1 VSWGERVKLSS
12 ARREAKILSYPVP
25 EGKQAKLPSVTT
37 KRRKQMEQKE
47 ERVQV
52 YDVTALTSLEKLEPV
67 RVRPGMYIGS
77 TGIKGL
83 HHCIWEI
90 LDNAIDEISNGFG
103 DSAAVILNK
112 DKTVTIV
119 DNGRGIPTGMHPTKK
134 KSGVE
139 MVFTELHT
147 GGKFNNDVYK
157 TSGGLHG
164 VGAAVVN
171 ALSKW
176 LEVEVKQNGRIYK
189 QRFENAYDRTVKRE
203 MPGTPVT
210 SLEALGSTKETGTK
224 VTFMPDKDVFSV
236 TEFKF
241 EVIDERLQE
250 LAFQNKGITLKLVD
264 NRKDEVVEKEYHS
277 ERGLLDFIDY
287 LNESKTPLH
296 NPPIL
301 FDGEREVNGLNM
313 YGEVCV
319 QFTDSTTEY
328 IASYV
333 NNIPTTESGT
343 HESGFKT
350 GMTRAFKEWAKK
362 LNLIKEK
369 DKEFEGDDLREGMTA
384 IVRIK
389 ISNPIF
395 EGQTKTKLGNTE
407 AYTMMN
413 DLAYTK
419 FSEWIEDNKDTAA
432 SMINNALDA
441 AARREKIKKINEA
454 EKKKIGKGTAPL
466 AGKIAVCTMKD
477 PTVCEFIVVEG
488 DSAGGSAKQARDR
501 RFQTIMPSKGKIMN
515 TEKQKLEN
523 VLGSEEL
530 KIFNTA
536 IGTGVLDNCKED
548 DLKYDKIIIMS
559 DADVDGYH
567 IRTLWMTYIYRYM
580 RSIIANGHLYLAQP
594 PLYKVYKQGKGGEI
608 VKYAYSDDELEKVKK
623 EVGKGALLQRYKG
636 LGEMNPQQLW
646 ETTLNPETRTL
657 HQITIEDAAK
667 AEKMVSL
674 LMGDVV
680 APRKNYMYKYAEF

>member
-1 VSWGERVKLSS
+1 MSVEEVVKSS
-12 ARREAKILSYPVP
+12 
-25 EGKQAKLPSVTT
+25 
-37 KRRKQMEQKE
+37 
-47 ERVQV
+47 
-52 YDVTALTSLEKLEPV
+52 YDVTDLTSLEKLEPV

-77 TGIKGL
+77 TGSKGL

-90 LDNAIDEISNGFG
+90 VDNAIDEISNGFG
-103 DSAAVILNK
+103 DKATVILNG
-112 DKTVTIV
+112 DKSVTVI
-119 DNGRGIPTGMHPTKK
+119 DNGRGVPTGIHPVKK

-139 MVFTELHT
+139 MVYTELHT
-147 GGKFNNDVYK
+147 GGKFDNKNYK

-176 LEVEVKQNGRIYK
+176 LVVEVYQNGNIYR
-189 QRFENAYDRTVKRE
+189 QRFEYAYDKALKKI

-210 SLEALGSTKETGTK
+210 KLEVVGKTEETGTK
-224 VTFMPDKDVFSV
+224 VTFLPDDEIFTS
-236 TEFKF
+236 TEFKLDI
-241 EVIDERLQE
+241 IDERLQE
-250 LAFQNKGITLKLVD
+250 LSFQNKGITLVLID
-264 NRKDEVVEKEYHS
+264 NRKEEQVIKEYHS
-277 ERGLLDFIDY
+277 KRGLLDFIDY
-287 LNESKTPLH
+287 LNESKTVLH
-296 NPPIL
+296 QEPVL
-301 FDGEREVNGLNM
+301 FEGEKVINGLNM
-313 YGEVCV
+313 YGEICM
-319 QFTDSTTEY
+319 QFTDSSTEY

-333 NNIPTTESGT
+333 NNIPTTEAGT
-343 HESGFKT
+343 HEAGFKT

-362 LNLIKEK
+362 LNLLKEK

-395 EGQTKTKLGNTE
+395 EGQTKTKLGNNE

-413 DLAYTK
+413 ELCYTK
-419 FSEWIEDNKDTAA
+419 LSEWIEDNKEVA
-432 SMINNALDA
+432 SSIITNAVEA

-454 EKKKIGKGTAPL
+454 EKKKVGKGAAPL
-466 AGKIAVCTMKD
+466 AGKIAVCTLKEQEH
-477 PTVCEFIVVEG
+477 CEFIIVEG

-501 RFQTIMPSKGKIMN
+501 RFQSIMPSKGKIMN

-523 VLGSEEL
+523 VLASEEL

-536 IGTGVLDNCKED
+536 VGTGILDNYNEK
-548 DLKYDKIIIMS
+548 DLRYNKIIIMS

-580 RSIIANGHLYLAQP
+580 RPLIANGHLFIALP
-594 PLYKVYKQGKGGEI
+594 PLYKVYKQGKKGDVE
-608 VKYAYSDDELEKVKK
+608 KYAYSDDELEAVKK
-623 EVGKGALLQRYKG
+623 EVGRGALIQRYKG
-636 LGEMNPQQLW
+636 LGEMNPDQLW

-657 HQITIEDAAK
+657 QQVTIEDASK

-680 APRKNYMYKYAEF
+680 EPRKNYMYKYAEF

>member
-1 VSWGERVKLSS
+1 
-12 ARREAKILSYPVP
+12 
-25 EGKQAKLPSVTT
+25 
-37 KRRKQMEQKE
+37 MKE
-47 ERVQV
+47 EKKFT
-52 YDVTALTSLEKLEPV
+52 YDVTDLTSLEKLEPV

-90 LDNAIDEISNGFG
+90 LDNSIDEISNGYG
-103 DSAAVILNK
+103 DKAIVILNN
-112 DKTVTIV
+112 DKSVTVI
-119 DNGRGIPTGMHPTKK
+119 DNGRGIPTGIHPTKK

-147 GGKFNNDVYK
+147 GGKFDNKNYK

-176 LEVEVKQNGRIYK
+176 LEVCVNQNQKVYR
-189 QRFENAYDRTVKRE
+189 QRFEYALDKELNKV

-210 SLEALGSTKETGTK
+210 PLEIIGTSKETGTK
-224 VTFMPDKDVFSV
+224 VTFLPDKDVFSS
-236 TEFKF
+236 TDFKF

-250 LAFQNKGITLKLVD
+250 LAFQNKGIHLELIDK
-264 NRKDEVVEKEYHS
+264 RKNEEVRKEYFS

-287 LNESKTPLH
+287 LNESKTPIH
-296 NPPIL
+296 ETPIS
-301 FDGEREVNGLNM
+301 FEGERTLGDVNM
-313 YGEVCV
+313 YGEVCI
-319 QFTDSTTEY
+319 QFTDSTTEN

-333 NNIPTTESGT
+333 NNIPTTEAGT
-343 HESGFKT
+343 HEAGFKT
-350 GMTRAFKEWAKK
+350 GMTRAFKEWGKK
-362 LNLIKEK
+362 LNIIKEK

-389 ISNPIF
+389 LTNPVF
-395 EGQTKTKLGNTE
+395 EGQTKTKLGNNE

-413 DLAYTK
+413 DLSYSK
-419 FSEWIEDNKDTAA
+419 FCEWIEDNKQVAT
-432 SMINNALDA
+432 MIINNALDA
-441 AARREKIKKINEA
+441 ASRREKIKKINEA

-466 AGKIAVCTMKD
+466 AGKVAVCTLKNKD
-477 PTVCEFIVVEG
+477 FMEFIVVEG

-515 TEKQKLEN
+515 TEKQKIEN
-523 VLGSEEL
+523 VLASEEL
-530 KIFNTA
+530 RIFNTA
-536 IGTGVLDNCKED
+536 IGTGTLDNYKEE
-548 DLKYDKIIIMS
+548 DLKYNKIIIMS
-559 DADVDGYH
+559 DADVDGFH

-580 RSIIANGHLYLAQP
+580 RPLIANGHLYLAQP
-594 PLYKVYKQGKGGEI
+594 PLYKVYKSSKGMDK
-608 VKYAYSDDELEKVKK
+608 VVYAYSDEELESAKK
-623 EVGKGALLQRYKG
+623 ELGKGALIQRFKG
-636 LGEMNPQQLW
+636 LGEMNPDQLW

-657 HQITIEDAAK
+657 IQVTIDDAAK

-674 LMGDVV
+674 LMGDIVE
-680 APRKNYMYKYAEF
+680 PRKNYMYKYAEF

>member
-1 VSWGERVKLSS
+1 
-12 ARREAKILSYPVP
+12 
-25 EGKQAKLPSVTT
+25 
-37 KRRKQMEQKE
+37 MEV
-47 ERVQV
+47 RNNNT
-52 YDVTALTSLEKLEPV
+52 YDVTDLTSLEKLEPV
-67 RVRPGMYIGS
+67 RIRPGMYIGS
-77 TGIKGL
+77 TGSKGL

-90 LDNAIDEISNGFG
+90 IDNSIDEIANGYG
-103 DSAAVILNK
+103 NKVTIILNQ
-112 DKTVTIV
+112 DKSVTII
-119 DNGRGIPTGMHPTKK
+119 DNGRGIPTGIHPVKK

-139 MVFTELHT
+139 MVYTELHT
-147 GGKFNNDVYK
+147 GGKFDNKNYK

-176 LEVEVKQNGRIYK
+176 VEVEVYQNGNIYR
-189 QRFENAYDRTVKRE
+189 QRFEYAFDKELKRD

-210 SLEALGSTKETGTK
+210 ELQIIGKTDKTGTK
-224 VTFMPDKDVFSV
+224 VTFRPDEDIFS
-236 TEFKF
+236 TIDFKF
-241 EVIDERLQE
+241 DVIDSRLQE
-250 LAFQNKGITLKLVD
+250 LAFQNKGIRLELIDT
-264 NRKDEVVEKEYHS
+264 RKGQENSKEYYS
-277 ERGLLDFIDY
+277 ENGLLDFIKY
-287 LNESKTPLH
+287 LNESKTPIH
-296 NPPIL
+296 ETPII
-301 FDGEREVNGLNM
+301 FDGERTVSNIQM
-313 YGEVCV
+313 YGEICV

-333 NNIPTTESGT
+333 NNIPTTEAGT
-343 HESGFKT
+343 HETGFKT

-362 LNLIKEK
+362 LGLVKEK

-389 ISNPIF
+389 ITNPVF
-395 EGQTKTKLGNTE
+395 EGQTKTKLGNSE

-413 DLAYTK
+413 DLVYTK
-419 FSEWIEDNKDTAA
+419 FSEWIEDNKELAT
-432 SMINNALDA
+432 SIINNALEA
-441 AARREKIKKINEA
+441 AKRRDKIKKINDA
-454 EKKKIGKGTAPL
+454 ERKKIGKGTAPL
-466 AGKIAVCTMKD
+466 AGKVAVCTMKD
-477 PTVCEFIVVEG
+477 KSVNEFIVVEG

-523 VLGSEEL
+523 VLASEEL

-536 IGTGVLDNCKED
+536 VGTGTLDNYKEE

-580 RSIIANGHLYLAQP
+580 RPLIANGHLYLAQP
-594 PLYKVYKQGKGGEI
+594 PLYKVYKETKGKSV
-608 VKYAYSDDELEKVKK
+608 VKYAYSDDDLEKVKK
-623 EVGKGALLQRYKG
+623 EVGKGALIQRYKG
-636 LGEMNPQQLW
+636 LGEMNPDQLW
-646 ETTLNPETRTL
+646 ETTLNPESRTL
-657 HQITIEDAAK
+657 LRVKIEDAAK

-680 APRKNYMYKYAEF
+680 EPRKNYMYKYGEF

>member
-1 VSWGERVKLSS
+1 MQFFIRNWISIHTVYHLEVS
-12 ARREAKILSYPVP
+12 
-25 EGKQAKLPSVTT
+25 
-37 KRRKQMEQKE
+37 MEDNNII
-47 ERVQV
+47 RNS
-52 YDVTALTSLEKLEPV
+52 YDVTDLTSLEKLEPV

-77 TGIKGL
+77 TGSKGL

-90 LDNAIDEISNGFG
+90 LDNSIDEISNGFG
-103 DSAAVILNK
+103 DKVTIILNK
-112 DKTVTIV
+112 DRSATVI
-119 DNGRGIPTGMHPTKK
+119 DNGRGIPTGIHPVKK

-139 MVFTELHT
+139 MVYTELHT
-147 GGKFNNDVYK
+147 GGKFDNKNYK

-171 ALSKW
+171 ALSQW
-176 LEVEVKQNGRIYK
+176 MVVEVYQNGHIYR
-189 QRFENAYDRTVKRE
+189 QRFEYAYDKQFKKF

-210 SLEALGSTKETGTK
+210 ALEVVGSTKETGTK
-224 VTFMPDKDVFSV
+224 VTFMPDKEVFSV
-236 TEFKF
+236 IDFKF

-250 LAFQNKGITLKLVD
+250 LAFQNKGITLVLMD
-264 NRKDEVVEKEYHS
+264 NREEEPVTKEYHS

-287 LNESKTPLH
+287 LNESKTVLH
-296 NPPIL
+296 PIPII
-301 FDGEREVNGLNM
+301 FEGEREVNKISL
-313 YGEVCV
+313 YGEVCL
-319 QFTDSTTEY
+319 QFTDSTSEY

-333 NNIPTTESGT
+333 NNIPTRDAGT

-369 DKEFEGDDLREGMTA
+369 DKEFEGDDLREGLTA

-389 ISNPIF
+389 ISNPVF
-395 EGQTKTKLGNTE
+395 EGQTKNKLGNTE

-413 DLAYTK
+413 DLVYTK
-419 FSEWIEDNKDTAA
+419 LSEWIEDNKEIAA
-432 SMINNALDA
+432 MIINNAQDA

-454 EKKKIGKGTAPL
+454 EKKKVGKGMAPL
-466 AGKIAVCTMKD
+466 AGKIAVCTLKD
-477 PTVCEFIVVEG
+477 PDFCEFIVVEG

-530 KIFNTA
+530 KIFNSA
-536 IGTGVLDNCKED
+536 VGTGILDNYKEE
-548 DLKYDKIIIMS
+548 DLKYNKIIIMS

-580 RSIIANGHLYLAQP
+580 RPLVENGHLFIALP
-594 PLYKVYKQGKGGEI
+594 PLYKVYKVDKKGENAA
-608 VKYAYSDDELEKVKK
+608 YAYSDDELENVKK
-623 EVGKGALLQRYKG
+623 KIGKGALIQRYKG
-636 LGEMNPQQLW
+636 LGEMNADQLW
-646 ETTLNPETRTL
+646 DTTLNPETRTI
-657 HQITIEDAAK
+657 QQVTIEDASK

-674 LMGDVV
+674 LMGEVV
-680 APRKNYMYKYAEF
+680 EPRKNYMYKYAEF

>member
-1 VSWGERVKLSS
+1 
-12 ARREAKILSYPVP
+12 
-25 EGKQAKLPSVTT
+25 
-37 KRRKQMEQKE
+37 MKE
-47 ERVQV
+47 EKKFT
-52 YDVTALTSLEKLEPV
+52 YDVTDLTSLEKLEPV

-90 LDNAIDEISNGFG
+90 LDNSIDEISNGYG
-103 DSAAVILNK
+103 DKAIVILNN
-112 DKTVTIV
+112 DKSVTII
-119 DNGRGIPTGMHPTKK
+119 DNGRGIPTGIHPTKK

-147 GGKFNNDVYK
+147 GGKFDNKNYK

-176 LEVEVKQNGRIYK
+176 LEVCVNQNQKVYR
-189 QRFENAYDRTVKRE
+189 QRFEYALDKELNKV

-210 SLEALGSTKETGTK
+210 SLEIIGTSKETGTK
-224 VTFMPDKDVFSV
+224 VTFLPDKDVFSS
-236 TEFKF
+236 TDFKF

-250 LAFQNKGITLKLVD
+250 LAFQNKGIHLELIDK
-264 NRKDEVVEKEYHS
+264 RKNEEVKKEYFS

-287 LNESKTPLH
+287 LNESKTPIH
-296 NPPIL
+296 ETPIS
-301 FDGEREVNGLNM
+301 FEGERTLGDVNM
-313 YGEVCV
+313 YGEVCI
-319 QFTDSTTEY
+319 QFTDSTTEN

-333 NNIPTTESGT
+333 NNIPTTEAGT
-343 HESGFKT
+343 HEAGFKT
-350 GMTRAFKEWAKK
+350 GMTRAFKEWGKK
-362 LNLIKEK
+362 LNIIKEK

-389 ISNPIF
+389 LTNPVF
-395 EGQTKTKLGNTE
+395 EGQTKTKLGNNE

-413 DLAYTK
+413 DLSYSK
-419 FSEWIEDNKDTAA
+419 FCEWIEDNKQVAT
-432 SMINNALDA
+432 MIINNALDA
-441 AARREKIKKINEA
+441 ASRREKIKKINEA

-466 AGKIAVCTMKD
+466 AGKVAVCTLKNKD
-477 PTVCEFIVVEG
+477 FMEFIVVEG

-515 TEKQKLEN
+515 TEKQKIEN
-523 VLGSEEL
+523 VLASEEL
-530 KIFNTA
+530 RIFNTA
-536 IGTGVLDNCKED
+536 IGTGTLDNYKEE
-548 DLKYDKIIIMS
+548 DLKYNKIIIMS
-559 DADVDGYH
+559 DADVDGFH

-580 RSIIANGHLYLAQP
+580 RPLIANGHLYLAQP
-594 PLYKVYKQGKGGEI
+594 PLYKVYKSSKGMDK
-608 VKYAYSDDELEKVKK
+608 VVYAYSDEELESTKK
-623 EVGKGALLQRYKG
+623 ELGKGALIQRFKG
-636 LGEMNPQQLW
+636 LGEMNPDQLW

-657 HQITIEDAAK
+657 IQVTIDDAAK

-674 LMGDVV
+674 LMGDIVE
-680 APRKNYMYKYAEF
+680 PRKNYMYKYAEF

>member
-1 VSWGERVKLSS
+1 MSKESS
-12 ARREAKILSYPVP
+12 MHK
-25 EGKQAKLPSVTT
+25 
-37 KRRKQMEQKE
+37 
-47 ERVQV
+47 
-52 YDVTALTSLEKLEPV
+52 YDVTSLTSLEKLEPV

-77 TGIKGL
+77 TGSKGL
-83 HHCIWEI
+83 HHCVWEI
-90 LDNAIDEISNGFG
+90 LDNAIDEISNGYG
-103 DSAAVILNK
+103 DKATVVLNK
-112 DKTVTIV
+112 DKSVTII
-119 DNGRGIPTGMHPTKK
+119 DNGRGVPTGIHPIKK

-139 MVFTELHT
+139 MVYTELHT
-147 GGKFNNDVYK
+147 GGKFDNENYK

-176 LEVEVKQNGRIYK
+176 LEVEVSQKGKKYL
-189 QRFENAYDRTVKRE
+189 QRFEYTFDKE
-203 MPGTPVT
+203 LKKDMPGTPVHP
-210 SLEALGSTKETGTK
+210 LKEVGKSNVTGTK
-224 VTFMPDKDVFSV
+224 VTFLPDTEVFTS
-236 TEFKF
+236 TDFKF
-241 EVIDERLQE
+241 DVIDERLKE
-250 LAFQNKGITLKLVD
+250 LAFQNKGIRLEFRD
-264 NRKDEVVEKEYHS
+264 ERKEEAVVKEYYS
-277 ERGLLDFIDY
+277 ERGLLDFIEY

-296 NPPIL
+296 PLPII
-301 FDGEREVNGLNM
+301 FDGERSAQSINM
-313 YGEVCV
+313 YGEICI

-333 NNIPTTESGT
+333 NNIPTTEAGT
-343 HESGFKT
+343 HETGFKT

-362 LNLIKEK
+362 LNLVKEK
-369 DKEFEGDDLREGMTA
+369 DKDFEGDDLREGMTA

-389 ISNPIF
+389 ITNPIF
-395 EGQTKTKLGNTE
+395 EGQTKTKLGNNE

-419 FSEWIEDNKDTAA
+419 LCEWIEDNKEIAT
-432 SMINNALDA
+432 SIINNALDA

-454 EKKKIGKGTAPL
+454 ERKKIGKGTAPL
-466 AGKIAVCTMKD
+466 AGKIAVCTMRDK
-477 PTVCEFIVVEG
+477 TVNEFIVVEG

-523 VLGSEEL
+523 VLASEEL

-536 IGTGVLDNCKED
+536 IGTGTLDNYKEED
-548 DLKYDKIIIMS
+548 MKYDKIIIMS

-580 RSIIANGHLYLAQP
+580 RPLIANGHLYLAQP
-594 PLYKVYKQGKGGEI
+594 PLYKVYKNTRSGE
-608 VKYAYSDDELEKVKK
+608 VHKYAYSDEELEKAKK
-623 EVGKGALLQRYKG
+623 EIGKGALIQRYKG
-636 LGEMNPQQLW
+636 LGEMNPEQLW
-646 ETTLNPETRTL
+646 QTTLNPESRTL
-657 HQITIEDAAK
+657 LQVTIDDAAK

-680 APRKNYMYKYAEF
+680 EPRKKYMYKYGEF

>member
-1 VSWGERVKLSS
+1 
-12 ARREAKILSYPVP
+12 
-25 EGKQAKLPSVTT
+25 
-37 KRRKQMEQKE
+37 MELKKMDS
-47 ERVQV
+47 
-52 YDVTALTSLEKLEPV
+52 YDVTDLRSLEKLEPV

-77 TGIKGL
+77 TGNKGL

-90 LDNAIDEISNGFG
+90 IDNSIDEISNGFG
-103 DSAAVILNK
+103 DK
-112 DKTVTIV
+112 VTITINEDKSITIL
-119 DNGRGIPTGMHPTKK
+119 DNGRGIPTGIHPTKK

-147 GGKFNNDVYK
+147 GGKFDNKNYK

-171 ALSKW
+171 ALSKF
-176 LEVEVKQNGRIYK
+176 LEVEVYQNGKVYR
-189 QRFENAYDRTVKRE
+189 QRFEYAYDKELKRD

-210 SLEALGSTKETGTK
+210 DLEIVGKSIKTGTK
-224 VTFMPDKDVFSV
+224 VTFKPDNEIFS
-236 TEFKF
+236 TTDFKF
-241 EVIDERLQE
+241 DIIDERLQE
-250 LAFQNKGITLKLVD
+250 LAFLNKGIRLELIDK
-264 NRKDEVVEKEYHS
+264 RKGHENSKEYYS
-277 ERGLLDFIDY
+277 ENGLLDFINY
-287 LNESKTPLH
+287 LNESKTPIH
-296 NPPIL
+296 EKPII
-301 FDGEREVNGLNM
+301 FDGERLVNNIQM
-313 YGEVCV
+313 YGEVCM

-333 NNIPTTESGT
+333 NNIPTTEAGT
-343 HESGFKT
+343 HETGFKT

-362 LNLIKEK
+362 LGLVKEK

-389 ISNPIF
+389 ITNPVF
-395 EGQTKTKLGNTE
+395 EGQTKTKLGNNE

-413 DLAYTK
+413 DLVYTK
-419 FSEWIEDNKDTAA
+419 FGEWIEDNKPLATTI
-432 SMINNALDA
+432 INNALEA
-441 AARREKIKKINEA
+441 AKRRDKIKKINEA

-466 AGKIAVCTMKD
+466 AGKVAVCTLKD
-477 PTVCEFIVVEG
+477 RNVNEFIVVEG

-523 VLGSEEL
+523 VLASEEL

-536 IGTGVLDNCKED
+536 VGTGTLDNYKEE

-580 RSIIANGHLYLAQP
+580 RPLITNGHLYLAQP
-594 PLYKVYKQGKGGEI
+594 PLYKVYKEGKGKSI
-608 VKYAYSDDELEKVKK
+608 VKYAYSDDQLEEVKK
-623 EVGKGALLQRYKG
+623 EVGKGALIQRYKG
-636 LGEMNPQQLW
+636 LGEMNPDQLW

-657 HQITIEDAAK
+657 LQVNIEDAAK

-674 LMGDVV
+674 LMGDIVE
-680 APRKNYMYKYAEF
+680 PRKNYMYKYGEF

>member
-1 VSWGERVKLSS
+1 MYERGNFM
-12 ARREAKILSYPVP
+12 
-25 EGKQAKLPSVTT
+25 EGK
-37 KRRKQMEQKE
+37 
-47 ERVQV
+47 ERNV
-52 YDVTALTSLEKLEPV
+52 YDVNSLTSLEKLEPV

-77 TGIKGL
+77 TGSKGL
-83 HHCIWEI
+83 HHCIWEL

-103 DSAAVILNK
+103 DKAYVTLNK
-112 DKTVTIV
+112 DGSVSV
-119 DNGRGIPTGMHPTKK
+119 QDNGRGIPTGIHPVKK
-134 KSGVE
+134 KNGVE

-147 GGKFNNDVYK
+147 GGKFNNSVYK

-171 ALSKW
+171 ALSTW
-176 LEVEVKQNGRIYK
+176 MEVEVRQKGHIYK
-189 QRFENAYDRTVKRE
+189 QRFEYAYDKSLKKN

-210 SLEALGSTKETGTK
+210 AIKVIGDTSDTGTK
-224 VTFMPDKDVFSV
+224 VTFMPDNKVFS
-236 TEFKF
+236 TTDFKID
-241 EVIDERLQE
+241 VIDERLKE
-250 LAFQNKGITLKLVD
+250 LAFQNKGITLKLID
-264 NRKDEVVEKEYHS
+264 NTGEESIEREYHS

-287 LNESKTPLH
+287 LNESKIPIH
-296 NPPIL
+296 KDPIL
-301 FDGEREVNGLNM
+301 FEGERKISDLSM
-313 YGEVCV
+313 YGEVCM
-319 QFTDSTTEY
+319 QFTDSTTY
-328 IASYV
+328 HIASYV

-362 LNLIKEK
+362 LNLLKEK

-384 IVRIK
+384 IVKIK
-389 ISNPIF
+389 ITNPIF

-419 FSEWIEDNKDTAA
+419 LSEWIEDNKEIA
-432 SMINNALDA
+432 SAIINNALHA
-441 AARREKIKKINEA
+441 AARREKIKKINDA
-454 EKKKIGKGTAPL
+454 EKKKIGKGAAPL
-466 AGKIAVCTMKD
+466 AGKVAVCTLKD
-477 PTVCEFIVVEG
+477 SSKCEFIVVEG

-536 IGTGVLDNCKED
+536 IGTGVLESYNES
-548 DLKYDKIIIMS
+548 DLRYDKIIILS

-567 IRTLWMTYIYRYM
+567 IRSLWMTYIYRYM
-580 RSIIANGHLYLAQP
+580 KQLISNGHLYIALP
-594 PLYKVYKQGKGGEI
+594 PLYKVYKQSKGKEVI
-608 VKYAYSDDELEKVKK
+608 KYAYSDETLPDAKK
-623 EVGKGALLQRYKG
+623 QIGKGVLVQRYKG
-636 LGEMNPQQLW
+636 LGEMNPDQLW

-657 HQITIEDAAK
+657 QQITIDDAAK

-680 APRKNYMYKYAEF
+680 APRKKYMYKYAQF

>member
-1 VSWGERVKLSS
+1 
-12 ARREAKILSYPVP
+12 
-25 EGKQAKLPSVTT
+25 
-37 KRRKQMEQKE
+37 MKE
-47 ERVQV
+47 EKKFT
-52 YDVTALTSLEKLEPV
+52 YDVTDLTSLEKLEPV

-90 LDNAIDEISNGFG
+90 LDNSIDEISNGYG
-103 DSAAVILNK
+103 DKAIVILNN
-112 DKTVTIV
+112 DKSVTII
-119 DNGRGIPTGMHPTKK
+119 DNGRGIPTGIHPTKK

-147 GGKFNNDVYK
+147 GGKFDNKNYK

-176 LEVEVKQNGRIYK
+176 LEVCVNQNQKVYR
-189 QRFENAYDRTVKRE
+189 QRFEYALDKELNKV

-210 SLEALGSTKETGTK
+210 SLEIIGTSKETGTK
-224 VTFMPDKDVFSV
+224 VTFLPDKDVFSS
-236 TEFKF
+236 TDFKF

-250 LAFQNKGITLKLVD
+250 LAFQNKGIHLELIDK
-264 NRKDEVVEKEYHS
+264 RKNEEVKKEYFS

-287 LNESKTPLH
+287 LNESKTPIH
-296 NPPIL
+296 ETPIS
-301 FDGEREVNGLNM
+301 FEGERTLGDVNM
-313 YGEVCV
+313 YGEVCI
-319 QFTDSTTEY
+319 QFTDSTTEN

-333 NNIPTTESGT
+333 NNIPTTEAGT
-343 HESGFKT
+343 HEAGFKT
-350 GMTRAFKEWAKK
+350 GMTRAFKEWGKK
-362 LNLIKEK
+362 LNIIKEK

-389 ISNPIF
+389 LTNPVF
-395 EGQTKTKLGNTE
+395 EGQTKTKLGNNE

-413 DLAYTK
+413 DLSYSK
-419 FSEWIEDNKDTAA
+419 FCEWIEDNKQVAT
-432 SMINNALDA
+432 MIINNALDA
-441 AARREKIKKINEA
+441 ASRREKIKKINEA

-466 AGKIAVCTMKD
+466 AGKVAVCTLKNKD
-477 PTVCEFIVVEG
+477 FMEFIVVEG

-515 TEKQKLEN
+515 TEKQKIEN
-523 VLGSEEL
+523 VLASEEL
-530 KIFNTA
+530 RIFNTA
-536 IGTGVLDNCKED
+536 IGAGTLDNYKEE
-548 DLKYDKIIIMS
+548 DLKYNKIIIMS
-559 DADVDGYH
+559 DADIDGFH

-580 RSIIANGHLYLAQP
+580 RPLIANGHLYLAQP
-594 PLYKVYKQGKGGEI
+594 PLYKVYKSSKGMDK
-608 VKYAYSDDELEKVKK
+608 VVYAYSDEELESAKK
-623 EVGKGALLQRYKG
+623 ELGKGALIQRFKG
-636 LGEMNPQQLW
+636 LGEMNPDQLW

-657 HQITIEDAAK
+657 IQVTIDDAAK

-674 LMGDVV
+674 LMGDIVE
-680 APRKNYMYKYAEF
+680 PRKNYMYKYAEF

>member
-1 VSWGERVKLSS
+1 
-12 ARREAKILSYPVP
+12 
-25 EGKQAKLPSVTT
+25 
-37 KRRKQMEQKE
+37 MKE
-47 ERVQV
+47 KKKFT
-52 YDVTALTSLEKLEPV
+52 YDVTDLTSLEKLEPV

-90 LDNAIDEISNGFG
+90 LDNSIDEISNGYG
-103 DSAAVILNK
+103 DKAIVILNN
-112 DKTVTIV
+112 DKSVTII
-119 DNGRGIPTGMHPTKK
+119 DNGRGIPTGIHPTKK

-147 GGKFNNDVYK
+147 GGKFDNKNYK

-176 LEVEVKQNGRIYK
+176 LEVCVNQNQKVYR
-189 QRFENAYDRTVKRE
+189 QRFEYALDKELNKV

-210 SLEALGSTKETGTK
+210 PLEIIGTSKETGTK
-224 VTFMPDKDVFSV
+224 VTFLPDKDVFSS
-236 TEFKF
+236 TDFKF

-250 LAFQNKGITLKLVD
+250 LAFQNKGIHLELIDK
-264 NRKDEVVEKEYHS
+264 RKNEEVKKEYFS

-287 LNESKTPLH
+287 LNESKTPIH
-296 NPPIL
+296 ETPIS
-301 FDGEREVNGLNM
+301 FEGERTLGDVNM
-313 YGEVCV
+313 YGEVCI
-319 QFTDSTTEY
+319 QFTDSTTEN

-333 NNIPTTESGT
+333 NNIPTTEAGT
-343 HESGFKT
+343 HEAGFKT
-350 GMTRAFKEWAKK
+350 GMTRAFKEWGKK
-362 LNLIKEK
+362 LNIIKEK

-389 ISNPIF
+389 LTNPVF
-395 EGQTKTKLGNTE
+395 EGQTKTKLGNNE

-413 DLAYTK
+413 DLSYSK
-419 FSEWIEDNKDTAA
+419 FCEWIEDNKQVAT
-432 SMINNALDA
+432 MIINNALDA
-441 AARREKIKKINEA
+441 ASRREKIKKINEA

-466 AGKIAVCTMKD
+466 AGKVAVCTLKNKD
-477 PTVCEFIVVEG
+477 FMEFIVVEG

-515 TEKQKLEN
+515 TEKQKIEN
-523 VLGSEEL
+523 VLASEEL
-530 KIFNTA
+530 RIFNTA
-536 IGTGVLDNCKED
+536 IGTGTLDNYKEE
-548 DLKYDKIIIMS
+548 DLKYNKIIIMS
-559 DADVDGYH
+559 DADVDGFH

-580 RSIIANGHLYLAQP
+580 RPLIANGHLYLAQP
-594 PLYKVYKQGKGGEI
+594 PLYKVYKSSKGMDK
-608 VKYAYSDDELEKVKK
+608 VVYAYSDEELESAKK
-623 EVGKGALLQRYKG
+623 ELGKGALIQRFKG
-636 LGEMNPQQLW
+636 LGEMNPDQLW

-657 HQITIEDAAK
+657 IQVTIDDAAK

-674 LMGDVV
+674 LMGDIVE
-680 APRKNYMYKYAEF
+680 PRKNYMYKYAEF

>member
-1 VSWGERVKLSS
+1 
-12 ARREAKILSYPVP
+12 
-25 EGKQAKLPSVTT
+25 
-37 KRRKQMEQKE
+37 MKE
-47 ERVQV
+47 EKKFT
-52 YDVTALTSLEKLEPV
+52 YDVTDLTSLEKLEPV

-90 LDNAIDEISNGFG
+90 LDNSIDEISNGYG
-103 DSAAVILNK
+103 DKAIVILNN
-112 DKTVTIV
+112 DKSVTII
-119 DNGRGIPTGMHPTKK
+119 DNGRGIPTGIHPTKK

-147 GGKFNNDVYK
+147 GGKFDNKNYK

-176 LEVEVKQNGRIYK
+176 LEVCVNQNQKVYR
-189 QRFENAYDRTVKRE
+189 QRFEYALDKELNKV

-210 SLEALGSTKETGTK
+210 LLEIIGNSKETGTK
-224 VTFMPDKDVFSV
+224 VTFLPDKDVFSS
-236 TEFKF
+236 TDFKF

-250 LAFQNKGITLKLVD
+250 LAFQNKGIHLELIDK
-264 NRKDEVVEKEYHS
+264 RKNEEVKKEYFS

-287 LNESKTPLH
+287 LNESKTPIH
-296 NPPIL
+296 ETPIS
-301 FDGEREVNGLNM
+301 FEGERTLGDVNM
-313 YGEVCV
+313 YGEVCI
-319 QFTDSTTEY
+319 QFTDSTTEN

-333 NNIPTTESGT
+333 NNIPTTEAGT
-343 HESGFKT
+343 HEAGFKT
-350 GMTRAFKEWAKK
+350 GMTRAFKEWGKK
-362 LNLIKEK
+362 LNIIKEK

-389 ISNPIF
+389 LTNPVF
-395 EGQTKTKLGNTE
+395 EGQTKTKLGNNE

-413 DLAYTK
+413 DLSYSK
-419 FSEWIEDNKDTAA
+419 FCEWIEDNKQVAT
-432 SMINNALDA
+432 MIINNALDA
-441 AARREKIKKINEA
+441 ASRREKIKKINEA

-466 AGKIAVCTMKD
+466 AGKVAVCTLKNKD
-477 PTVCEFIVVEG
+477 FMEFIVVEG

-515 TEKQKLEN
+515 TEKQKIEN
-523 VLGSEEL
+523 VLASEEL
-530 KIFNTA
+530 RIFNTA
-536 IGTGVLDNCKED
+536 IGTGTLDNYKEE
-548 DLKYDKIIIMS
+548 DLKYNKIIIMS
-559 DADVDGYH
+559 DADVDGFH

-580 RSIIANGHLYLAQP
+580 RPLIANGHLYLAQP
-594 PLYKVYKQGKGGEI
+594 PLYKVYKSSKGMDK
-608 VKYAYSDDELEKVKK
+608 VVYAYSDEELESAKK
-623 EVGKGALLQRYKG
+623 ELGKGALIQRFKG
-636 LGEMNPQQLW
+636 LGEMNPDQLW

-657 HQITIEDAAK
+657 IQVTIDDAAK

-674 LMGDVV
+674 LMGDIVE
-680 APRKNYMYKYAEF
+680 PRKNYMYKYAEF

>member
-1 VSWGERVKLSS
+1 MVNKASNN
-12 ARREAKILSYPVP
+12 
-25 EGKQAKLPSVTT
+25 
-37 KRRKQMEQKE
+37 
-47 ERVQV
+47 

-77 TGIKGL
+77 TGTKGL

-90 LDNAIDEISNGFG
+90 LDNAIDEISNGYG
-103 DSAAVILNK
+103 TKATVILNK
-112 DKTVTIV
+112 DKSVTII
-119 DNGRGIPTGMHPTKK
+119 DDGRGIPTGMHPTKK
-134 KSGVE
+134 KTGVE

-147 GGKFNNDVYK
+147 GGKFNNENYK

-176 LEVEVKQNGRIYK
+176 LEVEVKQNGNVYRE
-189 QRFENAYDRTVKRE
+189 RFEYAYDKE
-203 MPGTPVT
+203 LKKDMPGTPVT
-210 SLEALGSTKETGTK
+210 NLDIIGKTKETGTK
-224 VTFMPDKDVFSV
+224 VTFLPDNDIFS
-236 TEFKF
+236 TSDFKF
-241 EVIDERLQE
+241 DVIDERLQE
-250 LAFQNKGITLKLVD
+250 LAFQNKGMRLELID
-264 NRKDEVVEKEYHS
+264 RRKDEEVVKEYFS
-277 ERGLLDFIDY
+277 ERGLLDFIQY

-296 NPPIL
+296 PEPIL
-301 FDGEREVNGLNM
+301 FEGERVVNDIQM
-313 YGEVCV
+313 YGEVCL
-319 QFTDSTTEY
+319 QFTDSSTEN

-333 NNIPTTESGT
+333 NNIPTTEAGT
-343 HESGFKT
+343 HETGFKT

-362 LNLIKEK
+362 LGLVKEK
-369 DKEFEGDDLREGMTA
+369 DREFEGDDIREGMTA

-389 ISNPIF
+389 ITNPVF
-395 EGQTKTKLGNTE
+395 EGQTKTKLGNNE

-413 DLAYTK
+413 DLAYTR
-419 FSEWIEDNKDTAA
+419 FSEWIEDNKKIAT
-432 SMINNALDA
+432 MVINNALDA

-466 AGKIAVCTMKD
+466 AGKVAVCTLKD
-477 PTVCEFIVVEG
+477 SSVNEFIVVEG

-501 RFQTIMPSKGKIMN
+501 RFKTIMPSKGKIMN

-523 VLGSEEL
+523 VLASEEL

-536 IGTGVLDNCKED
+536 IGTGTLDNYNEK

-580 RSIIANGHLYLAQP
+580 RPLVAGGHLYLAQP
-594 PLYKVYKQGKGGEI
+594 PLYKVYKTGKNAKTE
-608 VKYAYSDDELEKVKK
+608 YAYTDEELESVKK
-623 EVGKGALLQRYKG
+623 KVGKGALVQRFKG
-636 LGEMNPQQLW
+636 LGEMNPDQLW

-657 HQITIEDAAK
+657 IQVTIEDAAK

-680 APRKNYMYKYAEF
+680 EPRKKYMYKYGEF

>member
-1 VSWGERVKLSS
+1 MINNEKHHS
-12 ARREAKILSYPVP
+12 
-25 EGKQAKLPSVTT
+25 
-37 KRRKQMEQKE
+37 
-47 ERVQV
+47 
-52 YDVTALTSLEKLEPV
+52 YDVTDLTSLEKLEPV

-77 TGIKGL
+77 TGSKGL
-83 HHCIWEI
+83 HHCVWEI
-90 LDNAIDEISNGFG
+90 LDNAIDEISNGYG
-103 DSAAVILNK
+103 DKATVILNK
-112 DKTVTIV
+112 NKSVTII
-119 DNGRGIPTGMHPTKK
+119 DNGRGVPTGIHPIKK

-147 GGKFNNDVYK
+147 GGKFNNKNYK

-176 LEVEVKQNGRIYK
+176 LEVEVSQNRNVYK
-189 QRFENAYDRTVKRE
+189 QRFELAMDKE
-203 MPGTPVT
+203 LKKIMPGTAVT
-210 SLEALGSTKETGTK
+210 ALEVVGKTNLTGTK
-224 VTFMPDKDVFSV
+224 VTFLPDNEIFTSTD
-236 TEFKF
+236 FKF
-241 EVIDERLQE
+241 DVIDERLKE
-250 LAFQNKGITLKLVD
+250 LAFQNKGIKLEFID
-264 NRKDEVVEKEYHS
+264 RRKDDEVVKEYFS

-296 NPPIL
+296 QIPIL
-301 FDGEREVNGLNM
+301 FEGERNVDNIQM
-313 YGEVCV
+313 YGEVCL

-333 NNIPTTESGT
+333 NNIPTTEAGT

-350 GMTRAFKEWAKK
+350 GMTRAYKEWARK

-389 ISNPIF
+389 ITNPVF
-395 EGQTKTKLGNTE
+395 EGQTKTKLGNNE

-419 FSEWIEDNKDTAA
+419 FSEWIEDNKEVAT
-432 SMINNALDA
+432 MIINNALEA

-466 AGKIAVCTMKD
+466 AGKIAVCTLKD
-477 PTVCEFIVVEG
+477 KNVNEFIVVEG

-523 VLGSEEL
+523 VLASEEL

-536 IGTGVLDNCKED
+536 VGTGTLDNYKEG

-580 RSIIANGHLYLAQP
+580 RSLIANGHLYLAQP
-594 PLYKVYKQGKGGEI
+594 PLYKVYKMGKSSDKAI
-608 VKYAYSDDELEKVKK
+608 YAYSDDELEKAKK
-623 EVGKGALLQRYKG
+623 EMGKGALIQRFKG
-636 LGEMNPQQLW
+636 LGEMNPEQLW

-657 HQITIEDAAK
+657 VQVTIDDAAK

-680 APRKNYMYKYAEF
+680 EPRKKYMYKYAEF

>member
-1 VSWGERVKLSS
+1 MEVKN
-12 ARREAKILSYPVP
+12 VN
-25 EGKQAKLPSVTT
+25 T
-37 KRRKQMEQKE
+37 
-47 ERVQV
+47 
-52 YDVTALTSLEKLEPV
+52 YDVTDLTSLEKLEPV

-77 TGIKGL
+77 TGSKGL

-90 LDNAIDEISNGFG
+90 IDNSIDEIANGFG
-103 DSAAVILNK
+103 NKVTIILNE
-112 DKTVTIV
+112 DKSVTIL
-119 DNGRGIPTGMHPTKK
+119 DNGRGIPTGIHPVKK

-147 GGKFNNDVYK
+147 GGKFDNKNYK

-176 LEVEVKQNGRIYK
+176 VEVEVYQNGNIYR
-189 QRFENAYDRTVKRE
+189 QRFEYAFDKELKRD
-203 MPGTPVT
+203 MPGTAVDKLKIIGKT
-210 SLEALGSTKETGTK
+210 DKTGTK
-224 VTFMPDKDVFSV
+224 VTFKPDNEIFS
-236 TEFKF
+236 TTDFKF
-241 EVIDERLQE
+241 DIIDSRLQE
-250 LAFQNKGITLKLVD
+250 LAFQNKGITLEFIDK
-264 NRKDEVVEKEYHS
+264 RKEEVITKEYYS
-277 ERGLLDFIDY
+277 ENGLLDFINY
-287 LNESKTPLH
+287 LNESKMPIHETP
-296 NPPIL
+296 II
-301 FDGEREVNGLNM
+301 FDGERTVGNLQM
-313 YGEVCV
+313 YGEVCI

-333 NNIPTTESGT
+333 NNIPTTEAGT
-343 HESGFKT
+343 HETGFKT
-350 GMTRAFKEWAKK
+350 GMTRCFKEWARK
-362 LNLIKEK
+362 LGLIKEK

-389 ISNPIF
+389 ITTPIF
-395 EGQTKTKLGNTE
+395 EGQTKTKLGNNE

-413 DLAYTK
+413 DLVYTK
-419 FSEWIEDNKDTAA
+419 FSEWIEDNQALATTI
-432 SMINNALDA
+432 INNALEA
-441 AARREKIKKINEA
+441 AKRRDKIKKINEA

-466 AGKIAVCTMKD
+466 AGKVAVCTRKD
-477 PTVCEFIVVEG
+477 KTVNEFIVVEG

-523 VLGSEEL
+523 VLASEEL
-530 KIFNTA
+530 RIFNAA
-536 IGTGVLDNCKED
+536 IGTGTLENYKEE

-580 RSIIANGHLYLAQP
+580 RPLIANGHLYLAQP
-594 PLYKVYKQGKGGEI
+594 PLYKVYKETKGKSA
-608 VKYAYSDDELEKVKK
+608 VKYAYSDQELEKAKK
-623 EVGKGALLQRYKG
+623 EIGKGALIQRYKG
-636 LGEMNPQQLW
+636 LGEMNPDQLW
-646 ETTLNPETRTL
+646 DTTLNPETRTL
-657 HQITIEDAAK
+657 LQVTIDDAAK

-680 APRKNYMYKYAEF
+680 EPRKNYMYKYGEFN

>member
-1 VSWGERVKLSS
+1 MSNEK
-12 ARREAKILSYPVP
+12 
-25 EGKQAKLPSVTT
+25 
-37 KRRKQMEQKE
+37 MEKNS
-47 ERVQV
+47 
-52 YDVTALTSLEKLEPV
+52 YDVTDLTSLEKLEPV

-77 TGIKGL
+77 TGSKGL
-83 HHCIWEI
+83 HHCIWEV

-103 DSAAVILNK
+103 DKATVILNK
-112 DKTVTIV
+112 DKSITVI
-119 DNGRGIPTGMHPTKK
+119 DNGRGIPTGIHPTKK

-147 GGKFNNDVYK
+147 GGKFDNKNYK

-164 VGAAVVN
+164 VGASVVN

-176 LEVEVKQNGRIYK
+176 LEVEVYQNGKIYR
-189 QRFENAYDRTVKRE
+189 QRFEYAYDSSVKKL

-210 SLEALGSTKETGTK
+210 KLEVVGETKETGTK
-224 VTFMPDKDVFSV
+224 ITFMPDKDVFTA
-236 TEFKF
+236 TEFKA

-250 LAFQNKGITLKLVD
+250 LSFQNKGITLIFID
-264 NRKDEVVEKEYHS
+264 DRHEESVVKQYHS

-287 LNESKTPLH
+287 LNESKTVLH
-296 NPPIL
+296 QEPIL
-301 FDGEREVNGLNM
+301 FEGEKEINGLAM
-313 YGEVCV
+313 YAEVCA
-319 QFTDSTTEY
+319 QFTDSSSEY

-343 HESGFKT
+343 HETGFKT

-362 LNLIKEK
+362 LNLVKDK

-389 ISNPIF
+389 LTNPIF
-395 EGQTKTKLGNTE
+395 EGQTKTKLGNNE

-413 DLAYTK
+413 ELCYTK
-419 FSEWIEDNKDTAA
+419 FSEWIEDNKDIATKLITNAVQAA
-432 SMINNALDA
+432 Q
-441 AARREKIKKINEA
+441 RREKIRKINEA
-454 EKKKIGKGTAPL
+454 EKKKVGKGAAPL
-466 AGKIAVCTMKD
+466 AGKVAVCTARD
-477 PTVCEFIVVEG
+477 PEQAEFIIVEG

-523 VLGSEEL
+523 VLSSEEL

-536 IGTGVLDNCKED
+536 IGTGVLDNYNEK
-548 DLKYDKIIIMS
+548 DLRYNKIIVMS

-580 RSIIANGHLYLAQP
+580 RPLITNGHLYIALP
-594 PLYKVYKQGKGGEI
+594 PLYKVYKQSKKGEI
-608 VKYAYSDDELEKVKK
+608 VKYAYSDDELEAVKK
-623 EVGKGALLQRYKG
+623 EVGKGALIQRYKG
-636 LGEMNPQQLW
+636 LGEMNPDQLW

-657 HQITIEDAAK
+657 QQVTIEDASK

-680 APRKNYMYKYAEF
+680 EPRKNYMYKYAEF